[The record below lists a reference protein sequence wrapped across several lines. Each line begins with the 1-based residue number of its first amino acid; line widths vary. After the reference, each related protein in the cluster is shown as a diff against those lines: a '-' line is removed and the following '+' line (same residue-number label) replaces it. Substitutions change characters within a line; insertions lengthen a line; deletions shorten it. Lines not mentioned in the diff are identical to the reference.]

1 MVQENESQTTL
12 PKALSFISVLSI
24 LFGGFLLILG
34 LAGGATISFGRA
46 TSPIGL
52 YSLAATGMGA
62 LQIAGGLAVR
72 SLTPRGLYLMFTGI
86 TVNIAGTLIGFGT
99 GVQQPSGV
107 ALSLFVNLV
116 IATYLTAKR
125 SLFGLGARR
134 TPDQGP
140 ASGV

>member
-1 MVQENESQTTL
+1 MVQEDGSPAML

-34 LAGGATISFGRA
+34 LAGGATIAFGQA

-52 YSLAATGMGA
+52 YSLAAAGMGA

-72 SLTPRGLYLMFTGI
+72 RLTPRGLYLMFTGI
-86 TVNIAGTLIGFGT
+86 AVNIAGTLIGFGT

-107 ALSLFVNLV
+107 ALSLAVNLV

-134 TPDQGP
+134 ILDSGP
-140 ASGV
+140 SSGA